1 MTPRAARRD
10 DLDAIAHVH
19 DTAFAGFFLSGMGTA
34 FVRAYYELV
43 LDYAAG
49 LLLVADVDGE
59 TRGFVAGFGDPAAF
73 YAHMAKRRTRL
84 VLPALRGVLRRPGL
98 LPRVLFNRRRV
109 ADEAAGPQRADHFV
123 LSSIGVDPAAAGR
136 GLGRDLVAAFLS
148 EARARGGRT
157 VGLTTDADD
166 NEAVNAFYA
175 GFGFELHRTF
185 ASGPK
190 RRMNE
195 YLLEL

>member
-1 MTPRAARRD
+1 MTTSVARRENLED
-10 DLDAIAHVH
+10 IVRVH
-19 DTAFAGFFLSGMGTA
+19 DLAFANFFISDMGSD
-34 FVRAYYELV
+34 FIRIYYELI
-43 LDYAAG
+43 LSYDRS
-49 LLLVADVDGE
+49 LLLVNSLDDRVS
-59 TRGFVAGFGDPAAF
+59 GFVAGFSDPASF
-73 YAHMAKRRTRL
+73 YTHMAARKTRL
-84 VLPALRGVLRRPGL
+84 FIPALKGVLRRPRL